1 MDRVNFLAIG
11 LGCEQELIKSLSR
24 KKLQHERCDCLIAGR
39 GILD

>member
-11 LGCEQELIKSLSR
+11 LGCEQGLKNHFLAG
-24 KKLQHERCDCLIAGR
+24 KLQHNRCDCLIVGR